1 MPCLE
6 VRERA
11 PAQPVDD
18 FVGIGGVKH
27 FEQGVVLARAPHA
40 SGDRQQV
47 QIMVAENR
55 DAALLKRHEPAKRGE
70 RLRAAIHDVAG
81 KPEARIGILRDIR
94 VRKQFVQ

>member
-1 MPCLE
+1 
-6 VRERA
+6 
-11 PAQPVDD
+11 
-18 FVGIGGVKH
+18 
-27 FEQGVVLARAPHA
+27 
-40 SGDRQQV
+40 
-47 QIMVAENR
+47 MVAENR